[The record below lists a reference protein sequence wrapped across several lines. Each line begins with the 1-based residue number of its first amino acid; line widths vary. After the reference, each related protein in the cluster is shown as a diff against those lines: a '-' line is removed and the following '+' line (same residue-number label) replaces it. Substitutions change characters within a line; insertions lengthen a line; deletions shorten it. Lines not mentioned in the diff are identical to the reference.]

1 MRLRPVAL
9 RPLKA
14 RRSPNGLR
22 RDGREGEGGGNSYGL
37 MKVLAPV
44 AVAATSRDEED
55 EVCKETTMPR
65 PLFLH
70 QLDAMTS
77 RGCDHPLCTHD
88 HGEELFLTPVC
99 H

>member
-22 RDGREGEGGGNSYGL
+22 RDGREGGGNSYGL

-44 AVAATSRDEED
+44 AVAAMSRDEED
-55 EVCKETTMPR
+55 E
-65 PLFLH
+65 L
-70 QLDAMTS
+70 
-77 RGCDHPLCTHD
+77 
-88 HGEELFLTPVC
+88 
-99 H
+99 